1 MNFNLI
7 LGAVWLAA
15 GVALVAWDA
24 AAGGSAPHFR
34 GPYGLS
40 LGWLML
46 LLAGYNLLRGYA
58 LRKRRPKRDELH
70 EALQAR
76 LQARRERAEPSGSPD
91 PNFIFTDEPPPPPPE
106 GPPSEQR

>member
-7 LGAVWLAA
+7 LGVIWLAA
-15 GVALVAWDA
+15 GVALIAYDA
-24 AAGGSAPHFR
+24 AASGPTPHFR

-46 LLAGYNLLRGYA
+46 LLAGYNLLRGYMQ
-58 LRKRRPKRDELH
+58 KPRRPKRDDLH

-76 LQARRERAEPSGSPD
+76 LRARRERAEPSGPPD
-91 PNFIFTDEPPPPPPE
+91 PNFMFTDEPAPPPPE